1 LAVHD
6 TVLLK
11 LQFTAVLLVF
21 VTVGVNVAV

>member
-1 LAVHD
+1 VHD